1 MDTPLRITFQNTP
14 SSDAIRQL
22 IEEQVEHLEHH
33 FELIIDCHVGFKLP
47 DGNHRNGGRYEVSI
61 HLKMPGV
68 GQVDVDR
75 TPSPDE
81 RFADPQFA
89 VSDAFRRAHRRLQDR
104 AKLLRHEV
112 KALHKR
118 IDRTLDQPD
127 EG

>member
-1 MDTPLRITFQNTP
+1 MHAPLRITFQNTP
-14 SSDAIRQL
+14 SSAAIRKL
-22 IEEQVEHLEHH
+22 IEEQAEHLEQH
-33 FELIIDCHVGFKLP
+33 FGRITDCHVVFKLP
-47 DGNHRNGGRYEVSI
+47 DGNHRHGGRYEVSV

-68 GQVDVDR
+68 GQVDIDR

-81 RFADPQFA
+81 RLADPQFA

-104 AKLLRHEV
+104 AKVMRHEV

-127 EG
+127 QG